1 VNEGTLLFVNFVAY
15 SLVLLVPIVAV
26 EAWELK
32 RGLSLTAGRATAV
45 SGLANVVSTL
55 VGAGA
60 VLGAGTVLGYL
71 DVIAQPQ
78 AGEGDI
84 AVLVALVPC
93 FFLSVWTETLV
104 GSQLLRQLS
113 VTQVRAM
120 FFRANQ
126 LSYAMIAIVPIARF
140 AKSAILH
147 GRVIW

>member
-1 VNEGTLLFVNFVAY
+1 MNDGTLLFVNFVAY
-15 SLVLLVPIVAV
+15 SLLLLVPIVGV
-26 EAWELK
+26 ETWELK
-32 RGLSLTAGRATAV
+32 RALPLSAGRAAAI

-84 AVLVALVPC
+84 AVLIALIPC
-93 FFLSVWTETLV
+93 FFLSVWTETLI
-104 GSQLLRQLS
+104 GSQLLKHLS
-113 VTQVRAM
+113 VAEVRAA

-126 LSYAMIAIVPIARF
+126 LSYAMIGIVPVARF
-140 AKSAILH
+140 AKSAIVN
-147 GRVIW
+147 GRIVW